1 MGSLPHPQ
9 VKDRDYDLV
18 LANISAKVG
27 IELAEALA
35 SAIRP
40 GGALVVSGFLLKD
53 EKAVRLAYAGAG
65 GAVEGRQEEGD
76 WVTLRLRMP

>member
-1 MGSLPHPQ
+1 M
-9 VKDRDYDLV
+9 

-53 EKAVRLAYAGAG
+53 EEAVRLAYAGAG
-65 GAVEGRQEEGD
+65 GAVEGRQEDGD